1 MPIVSASSYRPSLLM
16 QNGHLNTVFAAMFRK
31 VEGVSY
37 RRERLELP
45 DGDFLDLDWSGRFQ
59 QGKLVL
65 VIHGMEGNSHRA
77 YVQGML
83 KAFNQQGWDGVALN
97 LRGCSGEPN
106 RLPRA
111 YHMGVSD
118 DVHLVLE
125 HLLQAGHY
133 REIVMVGFS
142 LGGNIIL
149 KYLGEQG
156 NALAPELKRAV
167 VFSVPCHLPSAE
179 AAIGRPENRLYVW
192 RFLRTLNPKMI
203 QKANLFPELIN
214 AEDPLPSSLREF
226 DERFT
231 APLHGFSH
239 AEEYYATCGSY
250 LVLDK
255 ITIPTLLVNA
265 ADDPFLSAACF
276 PKELARQSDCLFLEI
291 PRFGGHVGFVTFGA
305 EKMYW
310 SERRAVDFVLNAC

>member
-1 MPIVSASSYRPSLLM
+1 M
-16 QNGHLNTVFAAMFRK
+16 QNGHLNTVFAAMFRM

-45 DGDFLDLDWSGRFQ
+45 DGDFLDLDWLERHQ
-59 QGKLVL
+59 QDKLVL
-65 VIHGMEGNSHRA
+65 VIHGMEGNSQRA
-77 YVQGML
+77 YVKGML
-83 KAFNQQGWDGVALN
+83 KTFHQQGWDGVALN

-118 DVHLVLE
+118 DLHLVLE
-125 HLLQAGHY
+125 HLLQTGHY
-133 REIVMVGFS
+133 REIVLVGFS

-192 RFLRTLNPKMI
+192 RFLHTLNPKMI
-203 QKANLFPELIN
+203 QKATLFPELIS
-214 AEDPLPSSLREF
+214 AHKPLPSSLREF

-231 APLHGFSH
+231 APLHGFGH
-239 AEEYYATCGSY
+239 ADTYYATCGSY

-265 ADDPFLSAACF
+265 ADDPFLSTACF
-276 PKELARQSDCLFLEI
+276 PEEQAKQSDWLYLET
-291 PRFGGHVGFVTFGA
+291 PRFGGHVGFVTFGS
-305 EKMYW
+305 KKTYW
-310 SERRAVDFVLNAC
+310 SERRALDFVLNAC